1 MNVFVDV
8 ILYYKQWKPKHN
20 GVVCKEK
27 SEIKLN
33 FRMNKNIF
41 DP

>member
-1 MNVFVDV
+1 MES
-8 ILYYKQWKPKHN
+8 
-20 GVVCKEK
+20 GGGEEGCKEK